1 MRRSDIVKMI
11 NDLSEGVYHVKVSKD
26 YTSDIKITFL
36 DGPLMYEEFSV
47 DIEPNQY
54 ELEDN

>member
-1 MRRSDIVKMI
+1 MI